1 MAEAA
6 QILPEIITT
15 VAEFLD
21 WENQQATRHEWIDGR
36 IVAMTGG
43 SIRHAQLIA
52 RLVRRLGNHLDG
64 TPCIVVAC
72 DAKVQAAQSVFYP
85 DVVVTCAR
93 HESQDMVCKDPKLII
108 EVLSNST
115 ASQDRT
121 KKRLAYQQI
130 ESLEEYGLVAQ
141 DVQHVTLFRRAEG
154 WRKIVVI
161 EGALELRSVGWI
173 SELDDLYRDFFD

>member
-21 WENQQATRHEWIDGR
+21 WENQQATRHEWMDGR

-43 SIRHAQLIA
+43 SFAHA
-52 RLVRRLGNHLDG
+52 RLIHQLSRQLGNHLDG
-64 TPCIVVAC
+64 TPCTVLTS
-72 DAKVQAAQSVFYP
+72 DFKVQAGKNVFYP

-121 KKRLAYQQI
+121 QKRLAYQQI
-130 ESLEEYGLVAQ
+130 ESLEEYVLVAQ

-154 WRKIVVI
+154 WRQIVVI

-173 SELDDLYRDFFD
+173 GELDDLYRDFFD

>member
-6 QILPEIITT
+6 QSLPEKIDT
-15 VAEFLD
+15 VAEFLA
-21 WENQQATRHEWIDGR
+21 WENQQTTRHEWMEGKI
-36 IVAMTGG
+36 IAMTGG
-43 SIRHAQLIA
+43 SMGHAQLIA

-64 TPCIVVAC
+64 TPCIVIAS
-72 DAKVQAAQSVFYP
+72 DIKVQAAQNIFYP

-130 ESLEEYGLVAQ
+130 ASLEEYALVAQ
-141 DVQHVTLFRRAEG
+141 DVQHITIYRRAEG
-154 WRKIVVI
+154 WRKIIVI
-161 EGALELRSVGWI
+161 DGAWELRSVGWTG
-173 SELDDLYRDFFD
+173 ELADLYRGFFD